1 MNRSFMTYLFHKAV
15 QNSEYKASALALPQ
29 RARSHT
35 NQESTSIYIQTTN
48 KDEPISNITEH
59 LFNRGHFGYLYNLL
73 IQAIQIK
80 KENNISLDE
89 ETARIL
95 ELQKSF
101 RPL

>member
-80 KENNISLDE
+80 K
-89 ETARIL
+89 RIIL
-95 ELQKSF
+95 V
-101 RPL
+101 